1 MISYITGTVLKS
13 NISKDSYVDILTNS
27 GIAYRISIPTT
38 YIIPPKGEKYSLF
51 THFHVREDNQT
62 LFGFKTEQERDFF
75 EQLVSVSGVGPK
87 IGVAIISSFSR
98 KDLEK
103 MILDGD
109 ANALTKV
116 PGLGMKG
123 AQKIILELRGKIDF
137 EQQEEGSQDLVIK
150 ELKEALKT
158 LGFKNDQLKE
168 KIKLGEKIVKK
179 NSDIS
184 IEELVKKV
192 LSE

>member
-13 NISKDSYVDILTNS
+13 NISKDSYVDLLTNS
-27 GIAYRISIPTT
+27 GIAYRISIPST
-38 YIIPPKGEKYSLF
+38 YVIPPKGEKYSLF

-87 IGVAIISSFSR
+87 IGMAIISVFSR

-109 ANALTKV
+109 AKALTEV

-179 NSDIS
+179 NKDIS